1 MHHNELKNPI
11 LIEDLYKLK
20 WLSDPQLSPDG
31 SKIAYVEKWVDANDR
46 YKYQSRICVVAAEGG
61 SPVAF
66 TRGENIDSTPRWSPD
81 GSQLAFVSNRSGDNQ
96 VWLISLMG
104 GEAKQLTSFKRP
116 LSNIAWSPDGTR
128 LVAATKIGPGDEL
141 SAEEKKDR
149 TEVKVITR
157 LHYRL
162 NGEGFFGDRRSH
174 ICLIDA
180 DSGAVTPM
188 TSGDFDH
195 TTPAWAPCGT
205 KIAFVGKLYDDADYV
220 TYSDIYEL
228 DVADRSIRKL
238 TESFG
243 PCAKPTYS
251 PDGQSIAFISH
262 DGSYKGATLNQLYS
276 VPAAG
281 GEASLLTR
289 DFDRSVGNAVG
300 GDMVSTVDPS
310 PVFSA
315 DGKSIYFLSS
325 DGGTT
330 HVCRIPAGGGVPER
344 LTGNGQ
350 VVYGFALGDKAL
362 AYAVTTP
369 TNIGDIFVS
378 DINAKGAMRL
388 TEANK
393 EYLASVHVSP
403 PEQFTY
409 LGTNGVTVEGWIM
422 KPRGF
427 VADAKYPMI
436 LEIHG
441 GPHVAYGNSFNHE
454 FQVLASMGYAVLFTN
469 PQGSE
474 GYGQSFNAATHHD
487 WGGTDYNDLMLAVD
501 HALTYDFVDGNRLGV
516 TGGSYGGYMTNWIV
530 GHTNRFK
537 AAVTQRSTCNRYSM
551 FGTSDLGFNNGQFE
565 FKGNPWENQDFY
577 MERSPITYVQSI
589 ETPLLII
596 HSEQDLRCPVEQGEQ
611 LYTALKWLRK
621 ETMFVRFP
629 EENHELSRS
638 GKPRHRIERLRHI
651 TDWFNKYIPQGE

>member
-1 MHHNELKNPI
+1 MHEAEKKKPI
-11 LIEDLYKLK
+11 LIEDIYQLK

-31 SKIAYVEKWVDANDR
+31 SKIAYVEKQVDPKDR
-46 YKYQSRICVVAAEGG
+46 YKYQSRICLVDTKG
-61 SPVAF
+61 SAPRPF
-66 TRGENIDSTPRWSPD
+66 TRGEKIDASPRWSPD
-81 GSQLAFVSNRSGDNQ
+81 GSKVAFISNRSGDNQ
-96 VWLISLMG
+96 VWLIPASG
-104 GEAKQLTSFKRP
+104 GEARQLTTFKRP
-116 LSNIAWSPDGTR
+116 LANIAWAPDGTR
-128 LVAATKIGPGDEL
+128 LVATTKIGPSDAL
-141 SAEEKKDR
+141 SEEEKKER

-180 DSGAVTPM
+180 
-188 TSGDFDH
+188 TSGEVTQLTQGDYDH
-195 TTPAWAPCGT
+195 LSPAWSPDGG
-205 KIAFVGKLYDDADYV
+205 KIAFVGKLYEDADYV
-220 TYSDIYEL
+220 TYSDVYEL
-228 DVADRSIRKL
+228 DPSDKTIRQV

-243 PCAKPTYS
+243 PCMKPTYA
-251 PDGQSIAFISH
+251 PDGQSLAFVSH
-262 DGSYKGATLNQLYS
+262 TGEFKGATLNKLYS
-276 VPAAG
+276 VPVTGGPAA
-281 GEASLLTR
+281 LLTR

-310 PVFSA
+310 PVFTA
-315 DGKSIYFLSS
+315 DRKFIYFLSS

-330 HVCRIPAGGGVPER
+330 YVYRIPSGGGRPER
-344 LTGNGQ
+344 LTGEDQ
-350 VVYGFALGDKAL
+350 VVYGLSLGESSM
-362 AYAVTTP
+362 AYTVTTP
-369 TNIGDIFVS
+369 DNIGDIFIS
-378 DINAKGAMRL
+378 DLHGAGGMRL
-388 TEANK
+388 TESNS
-393 EYLASVHVSP
+393 EYLATADVSR
-403 PEQFTY
+403 PERFTY
-409 LGTNGVTVEGWIM
+409 PGTNGVTVEGWIM
-422 KPRGF
+422 KPRCYEVG
-427 VADAKYPMI
+427 KRYPMI

-454 FQVLASMGYAVLFTN
+454 FQVLASMGYSVLFTN

-474 GYGQSFNAATHHD
+474 AYGQAFNAATHHD
-487 WGGTDYNDLMLAVD
+487 WGGTDFNDLMLAVD
-501 HALTYDFVDGNRLGV
+501 HALTYDFVDPERLGV

-530 GHTNRFK
+530 GKTNRFK

-551 FGTSDLGFNNGQFE
+551 FGTSDVGFNNGQFE

-577 MERSPITYVQSI
+577 MERSPITYVENI

-638 GKPRHRIERLRHI
+638 GKPRHRVERLKHI
-651 TDWFNKYIPQGE
+651 TDWFNKYIPQ